1 MMKISVR
8 KGKRIYMDQI
18 KGLDSACS
26 HRTDDLSK
34 KNFICEVSI
43 HGERL
48 QIARAAMAEILS
60 LLGLDQTA
68 TLSYVL
74 DQGVSYDKADKV
86 LTENIL
92 FPRDLDGDFLPL
104 KEQEKQFIR
113 RVQDSAWVVRRGSH

>member
-1 MMKISVR
+1 MMKITVK

-18 KGLDSACS
+18 KGLGSAGT
-26 HRTDDLSK
+26 HRTDHLSK
-34 KNFICEVSI
+34 KNFLCEVSI
-43 HGERL
+43 RGERL

>member
-1 MMKISVR
+1 MMKITVK

-18 KGLDSACS
+18 KGLGSAGT

-34 KNFICEVSI
+34 KNFLCEVSI

>member
-1 MMKISVR
+1 MMKITVK

-18 KGLDSACS
+18 KGLVSAGT

-34 KNFICEVSI
+34 KNFLCEVSI
-43 HGERL
+43 RGERL